1 MSFNS
6 NSTKQAQELLFSR
19 KLKKYI
25 INFSFLMENL
35 LFRLQ
40 KYLGMILDTK
50 SSFHLH
56 LKSVMSIRIKQ

>member
-1 MSFNS
+1 MSFNP

-40 KYLGMILDTK
+40 NYLGMILDTK

>member
-1 MSFNS
+1 MSFNP
-6 NSTKQAQELLFSR
+6 NSTKQAQELLFTR

-40 KYLGMILDTK
+40 KYLGMILDSK

>member
-1 MSFNS
+1 MSFNP

-40 KYLGMILDTK
+40 KYLGMILDSK

>member
-1 MSFNS
+1 MSFNP

-56 LKSVMSIRIKQ
+56 LKSGIKQ

>member
-1 MSFNS
+1 MSFNP